1 MFPRNLREGLWPRLL
16 VSHIALATIPVLIV
30 GLLLLATARRSIE
43 DTVADGNLE
52 VARRASNEIRL
63 YVVQAQRVIDL
74 AADNMDM
81 IDATDAVYQQLIDN
95 LVIRQ
100 DFLSEL
106 AVLDLSGSERLTT
119 RLEGPLRARPDLAL
133 PQEDGTAISPVF
145 IAVDGLPA
153 VTITVPVRR
162 FDEHTG
168 YLAARVSLK
177 DMWDLVDNIQLG
189 EGQREGFGNAY
200 VATGNGRLIAHSE
213 RERVYRQD
221 DLSGSPVGAA
231 LGEQQSGTLVYTGAS
246 GEMVAAFATVTPIG
260 WKVVIEQPAD
270 RAFARSRDMILGISA
285 LMVISAAVASLIGIL
300 VVRKIVRPIYE
311 LVRGAQLFARGRLTH
326 TIETPG
332 HGELTTLARE
342 FNQMA
347 SELLEKERRLKQAER
362 LATLSKFATIL
373 SHEIRN
379 PLNSMIINLRIL
391 KRDMEK
397 QNGDLG
403 SPGGHYEKVI
413 SEIWRIDSLVE
424 NFLNYARPPE
434 LVPYPHD
441 INEVLDEVVATHQGT
456 AQERGVRLDTRYRDG
471 KLPVS
476 VDVNQIKQVF
486 LNIMLNAFDAMEAG
500 GTLAISTERAPPR
513 NRDDLTLEGFGAS
526 PRVSIKFEDTGRGID
541 PGRLDRIF
549 EVYYTSKSTGTGLGL
564 PIAQQI
570 VEKHGGVISVES
582 TPGKGTVF
590 TLTLP
595 ALEAE
600 VTEPSA
606 GQATGTARTEQSG
619 PVRRDPVKS
628 GPGWSGE
635 VRRGPE

>member
-63 YVVQAQRVIDL
+63 YIEQARRVIDL

-81 IDATDAVYQQLIDN
+81 IDATDAVYQKLIDN

-106 AVLDLSGSERLTT
+106 SVLDLAGREKMTT
-119 RLEGPLRARPDLAL
+119 RLEGPLRARPDVEL
-133 PQEDGTAISPVF
+133 PGDGGPTVSPVF
-145 IAVDGLPA
+145 ISDDGLPA

-168 YLAARVSLK
+168 YLAARVNLK

-200 VATGNGRLIAHSE
+200 VATGNGRLIAHPE
-213 RERVYRQD
+213 RDRVYRQD
-221 DLSGSPVGAA
+221 DLSASPVGAA
-231 LGEQQSGTLVYTGAS
+231 LGERQSGTLVYPGPS
-246 GEMVAAFATVTPIG
+246 GEMVAAFATVEPLG
-260 WKVVIEQPAD
+260 WKVVIEQPAAS
-270 RAFARSRDMILGISA
+270 AFARSRDMILGISV
-285 LMVISAAVASLIGIL
+285 LMVISAAVASMIGIL

-311 LVRGAQLFARGRLTH
+311 LVRGAQMFARGRLTH

-347 SELLEKERRLKQAER
+347 RELMEKERRLKQAER

-397 QNGDLG
+397 QNGDHG
-403 SPGGHYEKVI
+403 NGGGHYEKVI

-434 LVPYPHD
+434 LAPFPHD
-441 INEVLDEVVATHQGT
+441 INAVLDEVIEIHRGT
-456 AQERGVRLDTRYRDG
+456 ARERGVRIVTRYRDG
-471 KLPVS
+471 ELMVS
-476 VDVNQIKQVF
+476 VDIDQIKQLI
-486 LNIMLNAFDAMEAG
+486 LNILLNAFDAMEGG
-500 GTLAISTERAPPR
+500 GTLTVSTERAAPR
-513 NRDDLTLEGFGAS
+513 DSGELTLDALGGN
-526 PRVSIKFEDTGRGID
+526 PHVNIKFEDTGRGID

-570 VEKHGGVISVES
+570 AEKHGGGISVES
-582 TPGKGTVF
+582 TPGEGTVF
-590 TLTLP
+590 TLSLP

-600 VTEPSA
+600 TAEPSA
-606 GQATGTARTEQSG
+606 GQPSG
-619 PVRRDPVKS
+619 SV
-628 GPGWSGE
+628 GAE
-635 VRRGPE
+635 

>member
-63 YVVQAQRVIDL
+63 YIEQAQRVIDL

-106 AVLDLSGSERLTT
+106 AVLDLTGSERLTT

-133 PQEDGTAISPVF
+133 PPEDGTTISPVF
-145 IAVDGLPA
+145 IAGDGLPA
-153 VTITVPVRR
+153 VTITVPVQRL
-162 FDEHTG
+162 DEHTG

-200 VATGNGRLIAHSE
+200 VATGNGRLIAHPE
-213 RERVYRQD
+213 RQRVYRQD
-221 DLSGSPVGAA
+221 DLSGSPVGIA

-246 GEMVAAFATVTPIG
+246 GEMVAAFATVAPIG

-270 RAFARSRDMILGISA
+270 RAFARSRDMILGISV

-347 SELLEKERRLKQAER
+347 RELLEKERRLKQAER

-403 SPGGHYEKVI
+403 NRGGHYEKVI

-441 INEVLDEVVATHQGT
+441 INEVLDEVVDTHRGT
-456 AQERGVRLDTRYRDG
+456 AQERGVRIDKRYRDG
-471 KLPVS
+471 VLPVS

-500 GTLAISTERAPPR
+500 GTLTISTERAPPR
-513 NRDDLTLEGFGAS
+513 NRSDLTLKGFGDS
-526 PRVSIKFEDTGRGID
+526 PLVNIIFEDTGRGID

-582 TPGKGTVF
+582 TPGKGTAL

-595 ALEAE
+595 ELEAE
-600 VTEPSA
+600 VAEPSA
-606 GQATGTARTEQSG
+606 G
-619 PVRRDPVKS
+619 
-628 GPGWSGE
+628 
-635 VRRGPE
+635 

>member
-1 MFPRNLREGLWPRLL
+1 MFPINLREGLWPRLL

-63 YVVQAQRVIDL
+63 YIEQAQRVIDL

-106 AVLDLSGSERLTT
+106 AVLDLSGSEKLTT

-133 PQEDGTAISPVF
+133 PPEDGTTISPVF
-145 IAVDGLPA
+145 IAGDGLPA
-153 VTITVPVRR
+153 VTITVPLRR
-162 FDEHTG
+162 LDEHTG

-200 VATGNGRLIAHSE
+200 VATGNGRLIAHPE

-221 DLSGSPVGAA
+221 DLSGSPVGTA
-231 LGEQQSGTLVYTGAS
+231 LGEHQSGTLVYTGAS
-246 GEMVAAFATVTPIG
+246 GEMVAAFATVAPIG

-270 RAFARSRDMILGISA
+270 RAFARSRDMILGISV

-347 SELLEKERRLKQAER
+347 RELLEKERRLKQAER

-397 QNGDLG
+397 QNGDRG
-403 SPGGHYEKVI
+403 NRGGHYEKVI

-441 INEVLDEVVATHQGT
+441 INEVLDEVVETHRGT
-456 AQERGVRLDTRYRDG
+456 AQERGVRIETRYQDG
-471 KLPVS
+471 ELPVS

-486 LNIMLNAFDAMEAG
+486 LNIMLNAFDAMETG
-500 GTLAISTERAPPR
+500 GTLTISTERAPPR
-513 NRDDLTLEGFGAS
+513 NRGDLTLEGFGES
-526 PRVSIKFEDTGRGID
+526 PLVNIKFEDTGRGID

-582 TPGKGTVF
+582 TPGKGTAF
-590 TLTLP
+590 TLALP

-600 VTEPSA
+600 TAEPSA
-606 GQATGTARTEQSG
+606 GQEGTGVIHGTH
-619 PVRRDPVKS
+619 PD
-628 GPGWSGE
+628 
-635 VRRGPE
+635 RGGRPEHP

>member
-63 YVVQAQRVIDL
+63 YIEQAQRVIDL

-106 AVLDLSGSERLTT
+106 SVLDLVGSERLTT

-133 PQEDGTAISPVF
+133 PSEDGTTISPVF
-145 IAVDGLPA
+145 IADDGLPA
-153 VTITVPVRR
+153 VTITVAVRR
-162 FDEHTG
+162 LDEHTG

-189 EGQREGFGNAY
+189 EGQREGFGSAY
-200 VATGNGRLIAHSE
+200 VATGNGRLIAHPE

-221 DLSGSPVGAA
+221 DLTGSPVGTA

-246 GEMVAAFATVTPIG
+246 GEMVAAFATVAPIG

-270 RAFARSRDMILGISA
+270 RAFARSRDMIVGISV
-285 LMVISAAVASLIGIL
+285 LMVISAAVASLIGVL

-347 SELLEKERRLKQAER
+347 RELLEKERRLKQAER

-397 QNGDLG
+397 QNGDLDK
-403 SPGGHYEKVI
+403 PGGHYEKVI

-456 AQERGVRLDTRYRDG
+456 AQERGVRIDTRYQIG
-471 KLPVS
+471 ELPVS

-500 GTLAISTERAPPR
+500 GTLTISTEQAPPR
-513 NRDDLTLEGFGAS
+513 NRGDLTLEGFSES
-526 PRVSIKFEDTGRGID
+526 PRVHIKFEDTGRGID
-541 PGRLDRIF
+541 PDRLDRIF

-582 TPGKGTVF
+582 TPGKGTAF

-595 ALEAE
+595 VLEAE
-600 VTEPSA
+600 IAEPSA
-606 GQATGTARTEQSG
+606 GKEGTEVIHGTHPDRG
-619 PVRRDPVKS
+619 RR
-628 GPGWSGE
+628 
-635 VRRGPE
+635 PEHP

>member
-63 YVVQAQRVIDL
+63 YIEQAQRVIDL

-81 IDATDAVYQQLIDN
+81 IDGTDAVYQQLIDN

-106 AVLDLSGSERLTT
+106 SVLDLSGSERLTT

-133 PQEDGTAISPVF
+133 PPEDGTTISPVF
-145 IAVDGLPA
+145 IAGDGLPA
-153 VTITVPVRR
+153 VTITVPVRSL
-162 FDEHTG
+162 DEHTG
-168 YLAARVSLK
+168 YLTARVSLK

-189 EGQREGFGNAY
+189 EGQQEGFGNAY
-200 VATGNGRLIAHSE
+200 VATGNGRLIAHPE

-221 DLSGSPVGAA
+221 DLSGSPVGTA

-270 RAFARSRDMILGISA
+270 RAFARSRDMILGISV
-285 LMVISAAVASLIGIL
+285 LMVISAAVASLIAIL

-347 SELLEKERRLKQAER
+347 RELLEKEHRLKQAER

-397 QNGDLG
+397 QNGDQG
-403 SPGGHYEKVI
+403 NRGGHYEKVI

-456 AQERGVRLDTRYRDG
+456 AQERGVRIDTRYRDG
-471 KLPVS
+471 ELPVS

-500 GTLAISTERAPPR
+500 GTLTISTERASPR
-513 NRDDLTLEGFGAS
+513 SSSDLTLEGFGES
-526 PRVSIKFEDTGRGID
+526 PQVHIKFEDTGRGID

-582 TPGKGTVF
+582 TPGKGTAF

-600 VTEPSA
+600 ITEPSA
-606 GQATGTARTEQSG
+606 GKDGTEAIHGTHTDCG
-619 PVRRDPVKS
+619 RR
-628 GPGWSGE
+628 
-635 VRRGPE
+635 PEHP

>member
-63 YVVQAQRVIDL
+63 YIEQAQRVIDL

-81 IDATDAVYQQLIDN
+81 IDATDAEYQQLIDN
-95 LVIRQ
+95 LVIGQ

-106 AVLDLSGSERLTT
+106 AVLDLSGRERLTT

-133 PQEDGTAISPVF
+133 SPGAGTTISPVF

-153 VTITVPVRR
+153 VTISVPLRR
-162 FDEHTG
+162 LDEHTG

-200 VATGNGRLIAHSE
+200 VATGNGRLIAHPE

-221 DLSGSPVGAA
+221 DLSGSPVGMT
-231 LGEQQSGTLVYTGAS
+231 LGERESGTLVYTGAS
-246 GEMVAAFATVTPIG
+246 GEMVAAFATVAPIG

-270 RAFARSRDMILGISA
+270 RAFARSRDMILGISV

-326 TIETPG
+326 TIEAPG

-347 SELLEKERRLKQAER
+347 RDLLEKERRLKQAER

-397 QNGDLG
+397 QNGGLG
-403 SPGGHYEKVI
+403 NRGGYYEKVI

-441 INEVLDEVVATHQGT
+441 INGVLDEVVATHKGT
-456 AQERGVRLDTRYRDG
+456 AQERGVRIDTRYRNG
-471 KLPVS
+471 ALPVS

-486 LNIMLNAFDAMEAG
+486 LNIMLNAFDAMDAG
-500 GTLAISTERAPPR
+500 GTLTISTERAPPR
-513 NRDDLTLEGFGAS
+513 SRVDLNLEGFGDS
-526 PRVSIKFEDTGRGID
+526 PRVNIKFEDTGRGID
-541 PGRLDRIF
+541 PGQLDRIF
-549 EVYYTSKSTGTGLGL
+549 EVYYTSKSAGTGLGL

-582 TPGKGTVF
+582 TPGKGAAF

-600 VTEPSA
+600 TAGSSA
-606 GQATGTARTEQSG
+606 AQAPGTAAME
-619 PVRRDPVKS
+619 
-628 GPGWSGE
+628 
-635 VRRGPE
+635 

>member
-1 MFPRNLREGLWPRLL
+1 MFPRNIREGLWPRLL

-63 YVVQAQRVIDL
+63 YIEQARRVIDL
-74 AADNMDM
+74 AADNMDL
-81 IDATDAVYQQLIDN
+81 IDATDAVYQKLIDN

-106 AVLDLSGSERLTT
+106 SVLDLAGREKMTT
-119 RLEGPLRARPDLAL
+119 RLEGPLRTRPDVEL
-133 PQEDGTAISPVF
+133 PGDGGPTVSPVF
-145 IAVDGLPA
+145 ISDDGLPA

-168 YLAARVSLK
+168 YLAARVNLK

-200 VATGNGRLIAHSE
+200 VATGNGRLIAHPE
-213 RERVYRQD
+213 RDRVYRQD
-221 DLSGSPVGAA
+221 DLSASPVGAA
-231 LGEQQSGTLVYTGAS
+231 LGERQSGTLVYPGTS
-246 GEMVAAFATVTPIG
+246 GEMVAAFATVEPLG
-260 WKVVIEQPAD
+260 WKVVIEQPAAS
-270 RAFARSRDMILGISA
+270 AFARSRDMILGISV
-285 LMVISAAVASLIGIL
+285 LMVISAAVASMIGIL

-311 LVRGAQLFARGRLTH
+311 LVRGAQMFARGRLTH

-347 SELLEKERRLKQAER
+347 RELLEKERRLKQAER

-397 QNGDLG
+397 QNGDHG
-403 SPGGHYEKVI
+403 NRGGHYEKVI

-434 LVPYPHD
+434 LAPFPHD
-441 INEVLDEVVATHQGT
+441 INGVLDEVIAIHQGT
-456 AQERGVRLDTRYRDG
+456 ARERGVRIVTRYRDG
-471 KLPVS
+471 ELVVS
-476 VDVNQIKQVF
+476 VDIDQIKQLI
-486 LNIMLNAFDAMEAG
+486 LNILLNAFDAMEGG
-500 GTLAISTERAPPR
+500 GTLTVSTERAAPR
-513 NRDDLTLEGFGAS
+513 DSGELTLDALGGN
-526 PRVSIKFEDTGRGID
+526 PHVNIKFEDTGRGID

-570 VEKHGGVISVES
+570 AEKHGGGISVES
-582 TPGKGTVF
+582 TPGEGTVF
-590 TLTLP
+590 TLSLP

-600 VTEPSA
+600 TAEPSA
-606 GQATGTARTEQSG
+606 GQPSGSVGTE
-619 PVRRDPVKS
+619 
-628 GPGWSGE
+628 
-635 VRRGPE
+635 

>member
-1 MFPRNLREGLWPRLL
+1 MWPRLL

-63 YVVQAQRVIDL
+63 YIEQAQRVIDL

-106 AVLDLSGSERLTT
+106 SVLDLSGSEWLTT
-119 RLEGPLRARPDLAL
+119 RLEGPLQARPDLVL
-133 PQEDGTAISPVF
+133 PVEDGTSVSPVF
-145 IAVDGLPA
+145 IADDGLPA

-162 FDEHTG
+162 LDEHTG

-200 VATGNGRLIAHSE
+200 VATGTGRLIAHPE

-221 DLSGSPVGAA
+221 DLTGSPVGTA

-246 GEMVAAFATVTPIG
+246 GEMVAAFATVAPIG

-270 RAFARSRDMILGISA
+270 RAFARSRDMILGISV

-347 SELLEKERRLKQAER
+347 RELLEKERRLKQAER

-403 SPGGHYEKVI
+403 NRGGHYEKVI

-456 AQERGVRLDTRYRDG
+456 AQERGVRIVTRYRDG
-471 KLPVS
+471 AMPVS

-500 GTLAISTERAPPR
+500 GTLTISTERAPPL
-513 NRDDLTLEGFGAS
+513 NRSDLTLEGSGDS
-526 PRVSIKFEDTGRGID
+526 PRINIKFEDTGRGID

-570 VEKHGGVISVES
+570 VEKHGGVILVES
-582 TPGKGTVF
+582 TPGKGTAF

-600 VTEPSA
+600 TTGSSA
-606 GQATGTARTEQSG
+606 GQ
-619 PVRRDPVKS
+619 
-628 GPGWSGE
+628 
-635 VRRGPE
+635 

>member
-63 YVVQAQRVIDL
+63 YIEQARRVIDL

-81 IDATDAVYQQLIDN
+81 IDATDAVYQKLIDN

-106 AVLDLSGSERLTT
+106 SVLDLAGREKMTT
-119 RLEGPLRARPDLAL
+119 RLEGPLRARPDVEL
-133 PQEDGTAISPVF
+133 PGDGGPTVSPVF
-145 IAVDGLPA
+145 ISDDGLPA

-168 YLAARVSLK
+168 YLAARVNLK

-200 VATGNGRLIAHSE
+200 VATGNGRLIAHPE
-213 RERVYRQD
+213 RDRVYRQD
-221 DLSGSPVGAA
+221 DLSASPVGAA
-231 LGEQQSGTLVYTGAS
+231 LGERQSGTLVYPGPS
-246 GEMVAAFATVTPIG
+246 GEMVAAFATVEPLG
-260 WKVVIEQPAD
+260 WKVVIEQPAAS
-270 RAFARSRDMILGISA
+270 AFARSRDMILGISV
-285 LMVISAAVASLIGIL
+285 LMVISAAVASMIGIL

-311 LVRGAQLFARGRLTH
+311 LVRGAQMFARGRLTH

-347 SELLEKERRLKQAER
+347 RELMEKERRLKQAER

-397 QNGDLG
+397 QNGDHG
-403 SPGGHYEKVI
+403 SRGGHYEKVI

-434 LVPYPHD
+434 LAPFPHD
-441 INEVLDEVVATHQGT
+441 INAVLDEVIEIHRGT
-456 AQERGVRLDTRYRDG
+456 ARERGVRIVTRYRDG
-471 KLPVS
+471 ELMVS
-476 VDVNQIKQVF
+476 VDIDQIKQLI
-486 LNIMLNAFDAMEAG
+486 LNILLNAFDAMEGG
-500 GTLAISTERAPPR
+500 GTLTVSTERAAPR
-513 NRDDLTLEGFGAS
+513 DSGELTLDALGGN
-526 PRVSIKFEDTGRGID
+526 PHVNIKFEDTGRGID

-570 VEKHGGVISVES
+570 AEKHGGGISVES
-582 TPGKGTVF
+582 TPGEGTVF
-590 TLTLP
+590 TLSLP

-600 VTEPSA
+600 TAEPSA
-606 GQATGTARTEQSG
+606 GQPSG
-619 PVRRDPVKS
+619 SVGK
-628 GPGWSGE
+628 G
-635 VRRGPE
+635 

>member
-63 YVVQAQRVIDL
+63 YIEQARRVIDL

-81 IDATDAVYQQLIDN
+81 IDATDAVYQKLIDN

-106 AVLDLSGSERLTT
+106 SVLDLAGREKMTT
-119 RLEGPLRARPDLAL
+119 RLEGPLRARPDVEL
-133 PQEDGTAISPVF
+133 PGDGGPTVSPVF
-145 IAVDGLPA
+145 ISDDGLPA

-168 YLAARVSLK
+168 YLAARVNLK

-200 VATGNGRLIAHSE
+200 VATGNGRLIAHPE
-213 RERVYRQD
+213 RDRVYRQD
-221 DLSGSPVGAA
+221 DLSASPVGAA
-231 LGEQQSGTLVYTGAS
+231 LGERQSGTLVYPGPS
-246 GEMVAAFATVTPIG
+246 GEMVAAFATVEPLG
-260 WKVVIEQPAD
+260 WKVVIEQPAAS
-270 RAFARSRDMILGISA
+270 AFARSRDMILGISV
-285 LMVISAAVASLIGIL
+285 LMVISAAVASMIGIL

-311 LVRGAQLFARGRLTH
+311 LVRGAQMFARGRLTH

-347 SELLEKERRLKQAER
+347 RELMEKERRLKQAER

-397 QNGDLG
+397 QNGDHG
-403 SPGGHYEKVI
+403 NRGGHYEKVI

-434 LVPYPHD
+434 LAPFPHD
-441 INEVLDEVVATHQGT
+441 INAVLDEVIEIHRGT
-456 AQERGVRLDTRYRDG
+456 ARERGVRIVTRYRDG
-471 KLPVS
+471 ELMVS
-476 VDVNQIKQVF
+476 VDIDQIKQLI
-486 LNIMLNAFDAMEAG
+486 LNILLNAFDAMEGG
-500 GTLAISTERAPPR
+500 GTLTVSTERAAPR
-513 NRDDLTLEGFGAS
+513 DSGELTLDALGGN
-526 PRVSIKFEDTGRGID
+526 PHVNIKFEDTGRGID

-570 VEKHGGVISVES
+570 AEKHGGGISVES
-582 TPGKGTVF
+582 TPGEGTVF
-590 TLTLP
+590 TLSLP

-600 VTEPSA
+600 TAEPSA
-606 GQATGTARTEQSG
+606 GQPSG
-619 PVRRDPVKS
+619 SV
-628 GPGWSGE
+628 GNE
-635 VRRGPE
+635 

>member
-1 MFPRNLREGLWPRLL
+1 MFPKNLREGLWPRLL

-63 YVVQAQRVIDL
+63 YIEQAQRVIDL

-81 IDATDAVYQQLIDN
+81 IDATDVVYQKLIDN

-106 AVLDLSGSERLTT
+106 AVLDLSAREILTT
-119 RLEGPLRARPDLAL
+119 HLEGPSRTRTDLEL
-133 PQEDGTAISPVF
+133 PSGDGTTISPVF
-145 IAVDGLPA
+145 ISSDGLPA

-162 FDEHTG
+162 LDEHTG
-168 YLAARVSLK
+168 YLAAQVNLK

-189 EGQREGFGNAY
+189 EGQTEGFGNAY
-200 VATGNGRLIAHSE
+200 VATGTGRLIAHPE

-221 DLSGSPVGAA
+221 DLSTSPVGTA
-231 LGEQQSGTLVYTGAS
+231 LSQQQSGTLVYTGS
-246 GEMVAAFATVTPIG
+246 MGEMVAAFATVEPLG
-260 WKVVIEQPAD
+260 WKVVIEQPAA
-270 RAFARSRDMILGISA
+270 RAFARSQDMILGISV
-285 LMVISAAVASLIGIL
+285 LMVISAAVASLIGVL

-347 SELLEKERRLKQAER
+347 RELLEKERRLKQAER

-397 QNGDLG
+397 QNGD
-403 SPGGHYEKVI
+403 PRNQGGHYERVI

-424 NFLNYARPPE
+424 NFLTYARPPE
-434 LVPYPHD
+434 LVPFPHD
-441 INEVLDEVVATHQGT
+441 INLVLDEVIAIHQGT
-456 AQERGVRLDTRYRDG
+456 AQERGVRIVTWFQDDELM
-471 KLPVS
+471 VS
-476 VDVNQIKQVF
+476 VDINQIKQVF
-486 LNIMLNAFDAMEAG
+486 LNIMLNAFDAMETG
-500 GTLAISTERAPPR
+500 GTLTITTERVLPR
-513 NRDDLTLEGFGAS
+513 HSSDLSLDTFEKKS
-526 PRVSIKFEDTGRGID
+526 PCHR
-541 PGRLDRIF
+541 
-549 EVYYTSKSTGTGLGL
+549 EVY
-564 PIAQQI
+564 
-570 VEKHGGVISVES
+570 
-582 TPGKGTVF
+582 
-590 TLTLP
+590 
-595 ALEAE
+595 
-600 VTEPSA
+600 
-606 GQATGTARTEQSG
+606 R
-619 PVRRDPVKS
+619 
-628 GPGWSGE
+628 
-635 VRRGPE
+635 

>member
-63 YVVQAQRVIDL
+63 YIEQAQRVIDL

-106 AVLDLSGSERLTT
+106 SVLDLSGSEWLTT
-119 RLEGPLRARPDLAL
+119 RLEGPLQARPDLVL
-133 PQEDGTAISPVF
+133 PVEDGTSVSPVF
-145 IAVDGLPA
+145 IADDGLPA

-162 FDEHTG
+162 LDEHTG

-200 VATGNGRLIAHSE
+200 VATGTGRLIAHPE

-221 DLSGSPVGAA
+221 DLTGSPVGTA

-246 GEMVAAFATVTPIG
+246 GEMVAAFATVAPIG

-270 RAFARSRDMILGISA
+270 RAFARSRDMILGISV

-347 SELLEKERRLKQAER
+347 RELLEKERRLKQAER

-403 SPGGHYEKVI
+403 NRGGHYEKVI

-456 AQERGVRLDTRYRDG
+456 AQERGVRIVTRYRDG
-471 KLPVS
+471 AMPVS

-500 GTLAISTERAPPR
+500 GTLTISTERAPPL
-513 NRDDLTLEGFGAS
+513 NRSDLTLEGSGDS
-526 PRVSIKFEDTGRGID
+526 PRINIKFEDTGRGID

-570 VEKHGGVISVES
+570 VEKHGGVILVES
-582 TPGKGTVF
+582 TPGKGTAF

-600 VTEPSA
+600 TTGSSA
-606 GQATGTARTEQSG
+606 GQ
-619 PVRRDPVKS
+619 
-628 GPGWSGE
+628 
-635 VRRGPE
+635 

>member
-1 MFPRNLREGLWPRLL
+1 MTTRNLMSASKLREGLWPRLL
-16 VSHIALATIPVLIV
+16 VSHITLATIPVLIV

-43 DTVADGNLE
+43 DTVAEGNLE

-63 YVVQAQRVIDL
+63 YIEQARRVIDL

-81 IDATDAVYQQLIDN
+81 IDATDAEYQKLVDN

-106 AVLDLSGSERLTT
+106 AVLDLAGRELLTT
-119 RLEGPLRARPDLAL
+119 RLEGPLATRTDLDL
-133 PQEDGTAISPVF
+133 PVDEATAISPVF
-145 IAVDGLPA
+145 ISGDGLPA

-162 FDEHTG
+162 LDEHRG
-168 YLAARVSLK
+168 YLTAQVNLK

-189 EGQREGFGNAY
+189 EGQAEGFGNAY
-200 VATGNGRLIAHSE
+200 VVTGTGRLIAHPE
-213 RERVYRQD
+213 RDRVYRQD
-221 DLSGSPVGAA
+221 DLSASPVGKA
-231 LGEQQSGTLVYTGAS
+231 LNARQSGTLVYTGPP
-246 GEMVAAFATVTPIG
+246 GEMVAAFATVEPLG
-260 WKVVIEQPAD
+260 WKVVIEQPAA
-270 RAFARSRDMILGISA
+270 RAFARSQDMILGISV

-347 SELLEKERRLKQAER
+347 RELLEKERRLKQAER

-391 KRDMEK
+391 KRDLEK
-397 QNGDLG
+397 QNGD
-403 SPGGHYEKVI
+403 PRNQGGHYEKVI
-413 SEIWRIDSLVE
+413 SEIWRIDRLVE
-424 NFLNYARPPE
+424 HFLNYARPPE
-434 LVPYPHD
+434 LALFPHD
-441 INEVLDEVVATHQGT
+441 INAVLDEVIATHQGT
-456 AQERGVRLDTRYRDG
+456 ARERGVNMVARFPDDELM
-471 KLPVS
+471 VS
-476 VDVNQIKQVF
+476 VDINQIKQVF
-486 LNIMLNAFDAMEAG
+486 LNIMLNAFDAMEDG
-500 GTLAISTERAPPR
+500 GTLTISTERALPR
-513 NRDDLTLEGFGAS
+513 HSGELTLDGIGES
-526 PRVSIKFEDTGRGID
+526 PHVNVKFEDTGRGID

-570 VEKHGGVISVES
+570 VEKHGGRIGAES
-582 TPGKGTVF
+582 EPGAGTTF
-590 TLTLP
+590 ILSLP
-595 ALEAE
+595 ALEADAG
-600 VTEPSA
+600 EPVA
-606 GQATGTARTEQSG
+606 GQPSGSVGTE
-619 PVRRDPVKS
+619 
-628 GPGWSGE
+628 
-635 VRRGPE
+635 

>member
-1 MFPRNLREGLWPRLL
+1 MFPGNLRERLWPRLL

-63 YVVQAQRVIDL
+63 YIEQAQRVIDL

-106 AVLDLSGSERLTT
+106 AVLDLSGGERLTT
-119 RLEGPLRARPDLAL
+119 RLEGSLTARPDLAL
-133 PQEDGTAISPVF
+133 PPGEGTAISPVF
-145 IAVDGLPA
+145 IADDGLPA
-153 VTITVPVRR
+153 VTITVPLRR

-200 VATGNGRLIAHSE
+200 VVTGNGRLIAHPE

-221 DLSGSPVGAA
+221 NLSGSPVGME

-246 GEMVAAFATVTPIG
+246 GEMVSAFATVMPIG

-270 RAFARSRDMILGISA
+270 RAFARSRDMILGISV

-347 SELLEKERRLKQAER
+347 RELLEKERRLKRAER

-403 SPGGHYEKVI
+403 NRGGHYEKVI

-434 LVPYPHD
+434 LMPYPHD
-441 INEVLDEVVATHQGT
+441 INGVLDEVVATHQGT
-456 AQERGVRLDTRYRDG
+456 AQERGVRIVTRYQDG
-471 KLPVS
+471 ELPVS

-486 LNIMLNAFDAMEAG
+486 LNIMLNAFDAMETG
-500 GTLAISTERAPPR
+500 GTLTISTERAPPR
-513 NRDDLTLEGFGAS
+513 DRADRTLEGFGDS
-526 PRVSIKFEDTGRGID
+526 PRVNIKFEDTGRGID

-549 EVYYTSKSTGTGLGL
+549 EVYYTSKSNGTGLGL

-570 VEKHGGVISVES
+570 VEKHGGVITVES
-582 TPGKGTVF
+582 TPGQGAAF
-590 TLTLP
+590 TLVLP

-600 VTEPSA
+600 MAESSS
-606 GQATGTARTEQSG
+606 GQE
-619 PVRRDPVKS
+619 
-628 GPGWSGE
+628 
-635 VRRGPE
+635 

>member
-1 MFPRNLREGLWPRLL
+1 LTARNPMFPKSLRKGLWPRLL
-16 VSHIALATIPVLIV
+16 VSHITLATIPVLIV

-63 YVVQAQRVIDL
+63 YIEQARRVIDL

-81 IDATDAVYQQLIDN
+81 IDATDAVYQKLIDN
-95 LVIRQ
+95 LVIREEY
-100 DFLSEL
+100 LSEL
-106 AVLDLSGSERLTT
+106 AVLDLAGRELLTT
-119 RLEGPLRARPDLAL
+119 RLEGPLATRADLEL
-133 PQEDGTAISPVF
+133 PTEEASTISPVF
-145 IAVDGLPA
+145 ISGDGLPA

-162 FDEHTG
+162 LNEHRG
-168 YLAARVSLK
+168 YLTAQVNLK

-189 EGQREGFGNAY
+189 EGQAEGFGNAY
-200 VATGNGRLIAHSE
+200 VVTGTGRLIAHPE
-213 RERVYRQD
+213 RDRVYRQD
-221 DLSGSPVGAA
+221 DLSASPVGKA
-231 LGEQQSGTLVYTGAS
+231 LSVQQSGTLVYSGS
-246 GEMVAAFATVTPIG
+246 PGEMVAAFATVDPLG
-260 WKVVIEQPAD
+260 WKVVIEQPAA
-270 RAFARSRDMILGISA
+270 RAFARSQDMILGISV

-326 TIETPG
+326 TIETSG

-347 SELLEKERRLKQAER
+347 RELLEKERRLKQAER

-397 QNGDLG
+397 QNGDSG
-403 SPGGHYEKVI
+403 NRGGHYEKVI

-434 LVPYPHD
+434 LALFPHD
-441 INEVLDEVVATHQGT
+441 INALLDEVIETHRGT
-456 AQERGVRLDTRYRDG
+456 ARERGVSIVARFPDDELM
-471 KLPVS
+471 VS

-486 LNIMLNAFDAMEAG
+486 LNIMLNAFDAMEEG
-500 GTLAISTERAPPR
+500 GTLTISTERVLPR
-513 NRDDLTLEGFGAS
+513 HSGELTLDGMGES
-526 PRVSIKFEDTGRGID
+526 PHVEVRFEDTGKGID
-541 PGRLDRIF
+541 PDQLDRIF
-549 EVYYTSKSTGTGLGL
+549 EVYYTSKSAGTGLGL

-570 VEKHGGVISVES
+570 VEKHGGRITAASE
-582 TPGKGTVF
+582 PGAGTTF
-590 TLTLP
+590 ILSLP
-595 ALEAE
+595 ALEADAA
-600 VTEPSA
+600 EPVA
-606 GQATGTARTEQSG
+606 GHQSG
-619 PVRRDPVKS
+619 AA
-628 GPGWSGE
+628 GAE
-635 VRRGPE
+635 

>member
-43 DTVADGNLE
+43 DTVADGTLE

-63 YVVQAQRVIDL
+63 YIEQARRVIDL

-81 IDATDAVYQQLIDN
+81 IDATDAVYQKLIDN

-106 AVLDLSGSERLTT
+106 SVLDLAGREKMTT
-119 RLEGPLRARPDLAL
+119 RLEGPLRARPDVEL
-133 PQEDGTAISPVF
+133 PGDGGPTVSPVF
-145 IAVDGLPA
+145 ISDDGLPA

-168 YLAARVSLK
+168 YLAARVNLK

-200 VATGNGRLIAHSE
+200 VATGNGRLIAHPE
-213 RERVYRQD
+213 RDRVYRQD
-221 DLSGSPVGAA
+221 DLSASPVGAA
-231 LGEQQSGTLVYTGAS
+231 LGERQSGTLVYPGPS
-246 GEMVAAFATVTPIG
+246 GEMVAAFATVEPLG
-260 WKVVIEQPAD
+260 WKVVIEQPAAS
-270 RAFARSRDMILGISA
+270 AFARSRDMILGISV
-285 LMVISAAVASLIGIL
+285 LMVISAAVASMIGIL

-311 LVRGAQLFARGRLTH
+311 LVRGAQMFARGRLTH

-347 SELLEKERRLKQAER
+347 RELMEKERRLKQAER

-397 QNGDLG
+397 QNGDHG
-403 SPGGHYEKVI
+403 NGGGHYEKVI

-434 LVPYPHD
+434 LAPFPHD
-441 INEVLDEVVATHQGT
+441 INAVLDEVIEIHQGT
-456 AQERGVRLDTRYRDG
+456 ARERGVRIVTRYRDG
-471 KLPVS
+471 ELMVS
-476 VDVNQIKQVF
+476 VDIDQIKQLI
-486 LNIMLNAFDAMEAG
+486 LNILLNAFDAMEGG
-500 GTLAISTERAPPR
+500 GTLTVSTERAAPR
-513 NRDDLTLEGFGAS
+513 DSGELTLDALGGN
-526 PRVSIKFEDTGRGID
+526 PHVNIKFEDTGRGID

-570 VEKHGGVISVES
+570 AEKHGGGISVES
-582 TPGKGTVF
+582 TPGEGTVF
-590 TLTLP
+590 TLSLP

-600 VTEPSA
+600 TAEPSA
-606 GQATGTARTEQSG
+606 GQPSG
-619 PVRRDPVKS
+619 SV
-628 GPGWSGE
+628 GAE
-635 VRRGPE
+635 

>member
-63 YVVQAQRVIDL
+63 YIEQARRVIDL

-81 IDATDAVYQQLIDN
+81 IDATDAVYQKLIDN

-106 AVLDLSGSERLTT
+106 SVLDLAGREKMTT
-119 RLEGPLRARPDLAL
+119 RLEGPLRARPDVEL
-133 PQEDGTAISPVF
+133 PGDGGPTVSPVF
-145 IAVDGLPA
+145 ISDDGLPA

-168 YLAARVSLK
+168 YLAARVNLK

-200 VATGNGRLIAHSE
+200 VATGNGRLIAHPE
-213 RERVYRQD
+213 RDRVYRQD
-221 DLSGSPVGAA
+221 DLSASPVGAA
-231 LGEQQSGTLVYTGAS
+231 LGERQSGTLVYPGPS
-246 GEMVAAFATVTPIG
+246 GEMVAAFATVEPLG
-260 WKVVIEQPAD
+260 WKVVIEQPAAS
-270 RAFARSRDMILGISA
+270 AFARSRDMILGISV
-285 LMVISAAVASLIGIL
+285 LMVISAAVASMIGIL

-311 LVRGAQLFARGRLTH
+311 LVRGAQMFARGRLTH

-347 SELLEKERRLKQAER
+347 RELMEKERRLKQAER

-397 QNGDLG
+397 QNGDHG
-403 SPGGHYEKVI
+403 NRGGHYEKVI

-434 LVPYPHD
+434 LAPFPHD
-441 INEVLDEVVATHQGT
+441 INAVLDEVIEIHQGT
-456 AQERGVRLDTRYRDG
+456 ARERGVRIVTRYRDG
-471 KLPVS
+471 ELMVS
-476 VDVNQIKQVF
+476 VDIDQIKQLI
-486 LNIMLNAFDAMEAG
+486 LNILLNAFDAMEGG
-500 GTLAISTERAPPR
+500 GTLTVSTERAAPR
-513 NRDDLTLEGFGAS
+513 DSGELTLDALGGN
-526 PRVSIKFEDTGRGID
+526 PHVNIKFEDTGRGID

-570 VEKHGGVISVES
+570 AEKHGGGISVES
-582 TPGKGTVF
+582 TPGEGTVF
-590 TLTLP
+590 TLSLP

-600 VTEPSA
+600 TAEPSA
-606 GQATGTARTEQSG
+606 GQPSG
-619 PVRRDPVKS
+619 SV
-628 GPGWSGE
+628 GAE
-635 VRRGPE
+635 

>member
-63 YVVQAQRVIDL
+63 YIEQARRVIDL

-81 IDATDAVYQQLIDN
+81 IDATDAVYQKLIDN

-106 AVLDLSGSERLTT
+106 SVLDLAGREKMTT
-119 RLEGPLRARPDLAL
+119 RLEGALRARPDVEL
-133 PQEDGTAISPVF
+133 PGDGGPTVSPVF
-145 IAVDGLPA
+145 ISDDGLPA

-168 YLAARVSLK
+168 YLAARVNLK

-200 VATGNGRLIAHSE
+200 VATGNGRLIAHPE
-213 RERVYRQD
+213 RDRVYRQD
-221 DLSGSPVGAA
+221 DLSASPVGAA
-231 LGEQQSGTLVYTGAS
+231 LGERQSGTLVYPGPS
-246 GEMVAAFATVTPIG
+246 GEMVAAFATVEPLG
-260 WKVVIEQPAD
+260 WKVVIEQPAAS
-270 RAFARSRDMILGISA
+270 AFARSRDMILGISV
-285 LMVISAAVASLIGIL
+285 LMVISAAVASMIGIL

-311 LVRGAQLFARGRLTH
+311 LVRGAQMFARGRLTH

-347 SELLEKERRLKQAER
+347 RELMEKERRLKQAER

-397 QNGDLG
+397 QNGDHG
-403 SPGGHYEKVI
+403 NGGGHYEKVI

-434 LVPYPHD
+434 LAPFPHD
-441 INEVLDEVVATHQGT
+441 INAVLDEVIEIHQGT
-456 AQERGVRLDTRYRDG
+456 ARERGVRIVTRYRDG
-471 KLPVS
+471 ELMVS
-476 VDVNQIKQVF
+476 VDIDQIKQLI
-486 LNIMLNAFDAMEAG
+486 LNILLNAFDAMEGG
-500 GTLAISTERAPPR
+500 GTLTVSTERAAPR
-513 NRDDLTLEGFGAS
+513 DSGELTLDALGGN
-526 PRVSIKFEDTGRGID
+526 PHVNIKFEDTGRGID

-570 VEKHGGVISVES
+570 AEKHGGGISVES
-582 TPGKGTVF
+582 TPGEGTVF
-590 TLTLP
+590 TLSLP

-600 VTEPSA
+600 TAEPSA
-606 GQATGTARTEQSG
+606 GQPSGSVGTE
-619 PVRRDPVKS
+619 
-628 GPGWSGE
+628 
-635 VRRGPE
+635 

>member
-30 GLLLLATARRSIE
+30 GLLLLATVRRSIE
-43 DTVADGNLE
+43 DTVAEGNLE

-63 YVVQAQRVIDL
+63 YIEQAQRVIDL

-95 LVIRQ
+95 LVIGQ

-106 AVLDLSGSERLTT
+106 AVLELSGSERLTT
-119 RLEGPLRARPDLAL
+119 RLEGPLRPRPDLAL
-133 PQEDGTAISPVF
+133 PPDDGNTISPVF
-145 IAVDGLPA
+145 IAGDGLPA

-162 FDEHTG
+162 LDEHTG
-168 YLAARVSLK
+168 YLAARVNLK

-200 VATGNGRLIAHSE
+200 VATGNGRLIAHPE

-221 DLSGSPVGAA
+221 DLADSPVGTA

-246 GEMVAAFATVTPIG
+246 GEMVAAFATVVPIG

-270 RAFARSRDMILGISA
+270 RAFARSRDMILGISV

-347 SELLEKERRLKQAER
+347 RDLLEKERRLKQAER

-403 SPGGHYEKVI
+403 NRGGYYEKVI

-434 LVPYPHD
+434 LVPFTHD
-441 INEVLDEVVATHQGT
+441 INVVLDEVIAIHQGT
-456 AQERGVRLDTRYRDG
+456 AQERGVRIDTRYLAG
-471 KLPVS
+471 ELLVS

-486 LNIMLNAFDAMEAG
+486 LNIMLNAFDAMETG
-500 GTLAISTERAPPR
+500 GTLTVSTERAPPR
-513 NRDDLTLEGFGAS
+513 SSSDLTLDGLGEC
-526 PRVSIKFEDTGRGID
+526 PQVNIKFEDTGRGID

-582 TPGKGTVF
+582 TPGEGTAF

-595 ALEAE
+595 ARLSEQEGTE
-600 VTEPSA
+600 VIHEMHP
-606 GQATGTARTEQSG
+606 
-619 PVRRDPVKS
+619 D
-628 GPGWSGE
+628 
-635 VRRGPE
+635 RGGRPEHP

>member
-63 YVVQAQRVIDL
+63 YIEQAQRVIDL

-100 DFLSEL
+100 DFLGEL

-133 PQEDGTAISPVF
+133 PPEDGTTISAVF
-145 IAVDGLPA
+145 IAGDGLPA
-153 VTITVPVRR
+153 VTIIVPVRR
-162 FDEHTG
+162 LDEHTG

-200 VATGNGRLIAHSE
+200 VATGNGRLIAHPE

-221 DLSGSPVGAA
+221 DLSGSPVGTA
-231 LGEQQSGTLVYTGAS
+231 LGERQSGTLVYNGAS

-270 RAFARSRDMILGISA
+270 RAFARSRDMILGISV
-285 LMVISAAVASLIGIL
+285 LMVISAAVASLIGVL

-347 SELLEKERRLKQAER
+347 RELLEKERRLKQAER

-397 QNGDLG
+397 QNGDLDK
-403 SPGGHYEKVI
+403 PGGHYEKVI

-424 NFLNYARPPE
+424 NFLNYARPPD
-434 LVPYPHD
+434 LVPFPHD
-441 INEVLDEVVATHQGT
+441 INEVLDEVVATHRGT
-456 AQERGVRLDTRYRDG
+456 AQERGVRIDTRYQKG
-471 KLPVS
+471 ELPVS

-500 GTLAISTERAPPR
+500 GTLTISTERAPPR
-513 NRDDLTLEGFGAS
+513 NRGDLTVEGFGES
-526 PRVSIKFEDTGRGID
+526 PQVHIKFEDTGRGID

-582 TPGKGTVF
+582 TPGKGTAF

-600 VTEPSA
+600 VAEPSA
-606 GQATGTARTEQSG
+606 GQA
-619 PVRRDPVKS
+619 
-628 GPGWSGE
+628 PGNADAE
-635 VRRGPE
+635 

>member
-1 MFPRNLREGLWPRLL
+1 MFSRILREGLWPRLL

-63 YVVQAQRVIDL
+63 YIEQAQRVIDL

-95 LVIRQ
+95 LVIGQ
-100 DFLSEL
+100 DFLGEL
-106 AVLDLSGSERLTT
+106 AVLDLSGTERLTT

-133 PQEDGTAISPVF
+133 PPEDGTAISPVF
-145 IAVDGLPA
+145 IADDGLPA

-162 FDEHTG
+162 LDEHTG

-200 VATGNGRLIAHSE
+200 VATGNGRLIAHPE

-221 DLSGSPVGAA
+221 DLSGSPVGTA
-231 LGEQQSGTLVYTGAS
+231 LGEQQSGTLIYAGAS

-270 RAFARSRDMILGISA
+270 RAFARSRDMILGISV
-285 LMVISAAVASLIGIL
+285 LMVISAGVASLIGVL

-311 LVRGAQLFARGRLTH
+311 LVRGAQLFARGKLTH

-347 SELLEKERRLKQAER
+347 RELLEKERRLKQAER

-403 SPGGHYEKVI
+403 NRGGHYEKVI

-434 LVPYPHD
+434 LMPYPHD
-441 INEVLDEVVATHQGT
+441 INGVLDEVVATHQGT
-456 AQERGVRLDTRYRDG
+456 AQERGVRIDTRYRDG
-471 KLPVS
+471 ELQAS

-486 LNIMLNAFDAMEAG
+486 LNLMLNAFDAMETG
-500 GTLAISTERAPPR
+500 GTLTISTGRAPPLSR
-513 NRDDLTLEGFGAS
+513 SDLTLEGSGES
-526 PRVSIKFEDTGRGID
+526 PRIHIKFEDTGRGID

-549 EVYYTSKSTGTGLGL
+549 EVYYTSKSNGTGLGL

-582 TPGKGTVF
+582 TPGKGTAF

-600 VTEPSA
+600 TAESSA
-606 GQATGTARTEQSG
+606 GPTTGTTDMA
-619 PVRRDPVKS
+619 
-628 GPGWSGE
+628 
-635 VRRGPE
+635 

>member
-1 MFPRNLREGLWPRLL
+1 MTTRKSMFPRKLREGLWPRLL

-63 YVVQAQRVIDL
+63 YIEQARRVIDQ

-81 IDATDAVYQQLIDN
+81 IDATDAVYQKLIDN

-106 AVLDLSGSERLTT
+106 SVLDLAGREKLTT
-119 RLEGPLRARPDLAL
+119 RLEGPLRARSDLEL
-133 PQEDGTAISPVF
+133 PEDGDPTVSPVF
-145 IAVDGLPA
+145 ISDDGLPA

-162 FDEHTG
+162 FGEHTG
-168 YLAARVSLK
+168 YLAARVNLK
-177 DMWDLVDNIQLG
+177 DMWDLVDNIKLG

-200 VATGNGRLIAHSE
+200 VASGNGRLIAHPE
-213 RERVYRQD
+213 RDRVYRQD
-221 DLSGSPVGAA
+221 DLSGSPVGTA
-231 LGEQQSGTLVYTGAS
+231 LGERQIGTLVYNGPA
-246 GEMVAAFATVTPIG
+246 GEMAAAFATVEPLG
-260 WKVVIEQPAD
+260 WKVVIEQPAAS
-270 RAFARSRDMILGISA
+270 AFARSRDMILGISV
-285 LMVISAAVASLIGIL
+285 LMAISAAVASLIGIL

-311 LVRGAQLFARGRLTH
+311 LVRGAQLYAQGRLTH

-347 SELLEKERRLKQAER
+347 RELMEKERRLKQAER

-397 QNGDLG
+397 QNGDHRNR
-403 SPGGHYEKVI
+403 GGHYEKVI

-424 NFLNYARPPE
+424 HFLNYARPPE
-434 LVPYPHD
+434 LAPYPHD
-441 INEVLDEVVATHQGT
+441 INVILDEVIAIHQGT
-456 AQERGVRLDTRYRDG
+456 AQERGVRIITRFRDG
-471 KLPVS
+471 ELTVS
-476 VDVNQIKQVF
+476 VDINQIKQVF
-486 LNIMLNAFDAMEAG
+486 LNIMLNAFDAMERG
-500 GTLAISTERAPPR
+500 GTLTISTERAPPR
-513 NRDDLTLEGFGAS
+513 NSSDLTLEAVGDV
-526 PRVSIKFEDTGRGID
+526 PHVTVKFEDTGRGID
-541 PGRLDRIF
+541 PDRLDRIF

-564 PIAQQI
+564 AIAQQI
-570 VEKHGGVISVES
+570 AEKHGGSISVES
-582 TPGKGTVF
+582 TPGEGTAF
-590 TLTLP
+590 TLSLP
-595 ALEAE
+595 GLESEAAG
-600 VTEPSA
+600 PSA
-606 GQATGTARTEQSG
+606 GQPSETAGTEQPG
-619 PVRRDPVKS
+619 P
-628 GPGWSGE
+628 
-635 VRRGPE
+635 RG

>member
-1 MFPRNLREGLWPRLL
+1 MFPKILRERLWPRLL

-63 YVVQAQRVIDL
+63 YIEQAQRVIDL

-81 IDATDAVYQQLIDN
+81 IDATDAVYQKLIDN

-106 AVLDLSGSERLTT
+106 SVLDLAGRERMTT
-119 RLEGPLRARPDLAL
+119 RL
-133 PQEDGTAISPVF
+133 DGTLRTRQDVDLPADGDPTVSPVF
-145 IAVDGLPA
+145 ISDDGLPA
-153 VTITVPVRR
+153 VTIAVPVRR
-162 FDEHTG
+162 LGEHTG
-168 YLAARVSLK
+168 YLAARVNLK

-200 VATGNGRLIAHSE
+200 VATGTGRLIAHPE
-213 RERVYRQD
+213 RDRVYRQD
-221 DLSGSPVGAA
+221 DLTGSPVGAA
-231 LGEQQSGTLVYTGAS
+231 LGERQSGTLVYPGTA
-246 GEMVAAFATVTPIG
+246 GEMVAAFATVEPLG
-260 WKVVIEQPAD
+260 WKVVIEQPAAS
-270 RAFARSRDMILGISA
+270 AFARSRDMIVGISV

-311 LVRGAQLFARGRLTH
+311 LVRGAQMFAQGRLTH

-347 SELLEKERRLKQAER
+347 RELLEKERRLKQAER

-403 SPGGHYEKVI
+403 RQGGHYEKVI

-434 LVPYPHD
+434 LAPFPHD
-441 INEVLDEVVATHQGT
+441 INAVLDEVIAIHQGT
-456 AQERGVRLDTRYRDG
+456 ARERGVRIVTRYQDG
-471 KLPVS
+471 GLMVS
-476 VDVNQIKQVF
+476 VDINQIKQLM
-486 LNIMLNAFDAMEAG
+486 LNIMLNAFDAMEGG
-500 GTLAISTERAPPR
+500 GTLTISTERAPPR
-513 NRDDLTLEGFGAS
+513 YSGDLTLDTLGGTHHV
-526 PRVSIKFEDTGRGID
+526 RIKFEDTGRGID
-541 PGRLDRIF
+541 PECLDRIF

-570 VEKHGGVISVES
+570 AEKHGGKITVES
-582 TPGKGTVF
+582 TPGEGTTF
-590 TLTLP
+590 TLSLP
-595 ALEAE
+595 VLEA
-600 VTEPSA
+600 VTAESSEGQPS
-606 GQATGTARTEQSG
+606 ES
-619 PVRRDPVKS
+619 V
-628 GPGWSGE
+628 
-635 VRRGPE
+635 GPE

>member
-1 MFPRNLREGLWPRLL
+1 MFPGNLRERLWPRLL

-63 YVVQAQRVIDL
+63 YIEQAQRVIDL

-119 RLEGPLRARPDLAL
+119 RFEGPLRARPDLAL
-133 PQEDGTAISPVF
+133 PPGEGTAISPVF
-145 IAVDGLPA
+145 IADDGLPA
-153 VTITVPVRR
+153 VTITVPLRR

-200 VATGNGRLIAHSE
+200 VATGNGRLIAHPE

-221 DLSGSPVGAA
+221 DLSGSPVGMA

-270 RAFARSRDMILGISA
+270 RAFARSRDMILGISV

-311 LVRGAQLFARGRLTH
+311 LVRGAQMFARGRLTH

-347 SELLEKERRLKQAER
+347 RELLEKERRLKQAER

-403 SPGGHYEKVI
+403 NRGGHYEKVI

-434 LVPYPHD
+434 LMPYPHD

-456 AQERGVRLDTRYRDG
+456 AQERGVRIVTRYQDG
-471 KLPVS
+471 ELPVS

-500 GTLAISTERAPPR
+500 GTLTISTERAPPR
-513 NRDDLTLEGFGAS
+513 DRGDLTPEGFGDS
-526 PRVSIKFEDTGRGID
+526 PRVNIKFEDTGRGID

-570 VEKHGGVISVES
+570 VEKHGGVITVES
-582 TPGKGTVF
+582 TPGQGTAF
-590 TLTLP
+590 TLILP
-595 ALEAE
+595 ALETEMAE
-600 VTEPSA
+600 SSS
-606 GQATGTARTEQSG
+606 GQE
-619 PVRRDPVKS
+619 
-628 GPGWSGE
+628 
-635 VRRGPE
+635 

>member
-63 YVVQAQRVIDL
+63 YIEQAQRVIDL

-106 AVLDLSGSERLTT
+106 SVLDLSGSERMTT

-133 PQEDGTAISPVF
+133 PPEDGTTVSPVF
-145 IAVDGLPA
+145 IADDGLPA

-162 FDEHTG
+162 LDEHTG

-200 VATGNGRLIAHSE
+200 VATGTGRLIAHPE

-221 DLSGSPVGAA
+221 DLTGSPVGTA
-231 LGEQQSGTLVYTGAS
+231 LGEKQSGTLVYTGAS
-246 GEMVAAFATVTPIG
+246 GEMVAAFATVAPIG

-270 RAFARSRDMILGISA
+270 RAFARSRDMILGISV

-347 SELLEKERRLKQAER
+347 RELLEKERRLKQAER

-403 SPGGHYEKVI
+403 NRGGHYEKVI

-456 AQERGVRLDTRYRDG
+456 AQERGVRIDTRYRDG
-471 KLPVS
+471 AMPVS

-500 GTLAISTERAPPR
+500 GTLTISTERATPLSR
-513 NRDDLTLEGFGAS
+513 SDLTLEGSGDS
-526 PRVSIKFEDTGRGID
+526 PRINIKFEDSGRGID

-570 VEKHGGVISVES
+570 VEKHGGAISVES
-582 TPGKGTVF
+582 NPGQGTAF

-595 ALEAE
+595 ALEAD
-600 VTEPSA
+600 VGKPSA
-606 GQATGTARTEQSG
+606 GQASGTAGTE
-619 PVRRDPVKS
+619 
-628 GPGWSGE
+628 
-635 VRRGPE
+635 